1 MRRNGPFYIPKYSGM
16 GMDCWDNGCDLED
29 SKSACSENEFS
40 GQLARINSQF
50 ESSQVG
56 KLLKAF
62 GTFKPMKD
70 QKTYYWF
77 YNALTE
83 NKVNT
88 WDSTYTWDDGAATN
102 FTNW

>member
-1 MRRNGPFYIPKYSGM
+1 M